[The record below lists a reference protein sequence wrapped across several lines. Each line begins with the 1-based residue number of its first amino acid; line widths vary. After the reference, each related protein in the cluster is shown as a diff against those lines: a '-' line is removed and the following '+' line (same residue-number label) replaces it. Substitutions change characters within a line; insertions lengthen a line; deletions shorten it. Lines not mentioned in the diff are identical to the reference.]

1 MNVIIENIPIFA
13 RIAEGI
19 KDHILMG
26 DIKEGDQLP
35 STTQISNEYDINIAT
50 VNKGINVL
58 VSEGVVF
65 KKRGIGMFVAEG
77 AVKKLKAERRKTFKE
92 TFLRTF
98 LDEADRIGYTNEE
111 LQKMVIE
118 MIEER
123 DKEKAAKENAQ
134 G

>member
-26 DIKEGDQLP
+26 DLKEGDQLP

-111 LQKMVIE
+111 LQKMVVD

-123 DKEKAAKENAQ
+123 EKEKAAKENAQ

>member
-111 LQKMVIE
+111 LQKMVID